1 MIISYQNKFPNDKLK
16 ILSSLLSGTREPNP
30 NMNPNPEPIYDDIGG
45 ESPVTAASS
54 SGERETISG
63 AGDDE
68 SNEASTSD
76 ERERKLATMEK
87 PPSDDVCPICFG
99 NFVVPCR
106 SPCGHWYCGSC
117 ILQYWNFSAALQPC
131 KCPMCSQRITK
142 LIPEASLYHRRQS
155 EISKVLQN
163 VGDYNRLF
171 VGGVSGFMLK
181 FLAIPLYIKRMFR
194 EMLNPDRPG
203 VYLHEMR
210 IIAMLLGII
219 YSFVPFDFLRIGRA
233 NIIDLFDYSAFALS
247 FTLYLVG
254 LYLRWKRERNIREL
268 VDMPE
273 GHD

>member
-1 MIISYQNKFPNDKLK
+1 
-16 ILSSLLSGTREPNP
+16 
-30 NMNPNPEPIYDDIGG
+30 MNPISEPITG
-45 ESPVTAASS
+45 EI
-54 SGERETISG
+54 SGAEEVSADERETIS
-63 AGDDE
+63 AGDGD

-76 ERERKLATMEK
+76 ERERKLMEN

-106 SPCGHWYCGSC
+106 APCGHWYCGSC

-142 LIPEASLYHRRQS
+142 LIPEASLYQRRQS
-155 EISKVLQN
+155 EISKVLRS

-171 VGGVSGFMLK
+171 MGGISGFVLK
-181 FLAIPLYIKRMFR
+181 FLAIPLYIKRTFR

-203 VYLHEMR
+203 IYLHEMR
-210 IIAMLLGII
+210 IIAMFLGLI
-219 YSFVPFDFLRIGRA
+219 YSFAPFDFLRIGRG

-247 FTLYLVG
+247 FILYLVG

-268 VDMPE
+268 VEMPE
-273 GHD
+273 AHD